1 MHAVVRTT
9 VSPYRAVIA
18 PFACLAILP
27 VSRMSGRP
35 PTSTVT
41 EYGAG
46 VLVFSDIDIFLGLRV
61 HAEPF
66 HFVRRIVSAFH
77 LKIRGEVFTR
87 SANQR
92 LDTSPMIPPLNEQRH
107 ERTRNAS
114 TSRETPA
121 TA

>member
-18 PFACLAILP
+18 PWACLAIFP
-27 VSRMSGRP
+27 VSRISGRP

-66 HFVRRIVSAFH
+66 SFRAEIRLRIKLLRRFEVRSYEA
-77 LKIRGEVFTR
+77 GEPTPR
-87 SANQR
+87 H
-92 LDTSPMIPPLNEQRH
+92 IP
-107 ERTRNAS
+107 
-114 TSRETPA
+114 
-121 TA
+121 